1 MNLLLVLLR
10 SGTTL
15 ISLSEEL
22 EYEPKCHLIEPYEV
36 TGKTKITLTPWPP
49 HTDEKNILLH
59 SDSLL
64 TVVEPTLTLANQYL
78 KKIGKTMEDL
88 QTKDNRVLLN
98 EDENVPDMPPPI
110 PEEDDYEPQYI
121 EEDL

>member
-1 MNLLLVLLR
+1 MNLLLVMLKT
-10 SGTTL
+10 GQTL
-15 ISLSEEL
+15 VSLSEEL

-49 HTDEKNILLH
+49 LTEEKNILLH

-98 EDENVPDMPPPI
+98 EDENVPDLPPP
-110 PEEDDYEPQYI
+110 PEDEYEPQYI

>member
-1 MNLLLVLLR
+1 MNLLLVMLKT
-10 SGTTL
+10 GQTL
-15 ISLSEEL
+15 VSLSEEL
-22 EYEPKCHLIEPYEV
+22 DYEPKCHLIDPHEV

-49 HTDEKNILLH
+49 LTEETNILLH

-98 EDENVPDMPPPI
+98 EDENVPDLPPP
-110 PEEDDYEPQYI
+110 PEDDYEPQYI
-121 EEDL
+121 EEDF

>member
-1 MNLLLVLLR
+1 MNLLLVLLK

-22 EYEPKCHLIEPYEV
+22 EYEPKCHLIEPHEV
-36 TGKTKITLTPWPP
+36 TGKSKITLTPWPP

-88 QTKDNRVLLN
+88 QTKDNRVLLT
-98 EDENVPDMPPPI
+98 EDENVPDLPPPI
-110 PEEDDYEPQYI
+110 PEDEYEPQYI

>member
-1 MNLLLVLLR
+1 MNLLLVLLK

-36 TGKTKITLTPWPP
+36 TGKTKITLTPWPH
-49 HTDEKNILLH
+49 HTEEKNILLH

-98 EDENVPDMPPPI
+98 EDENVPDLPPP
-110 PEEDDYEPQYI
+110 PEDDYEPQYI

>member
-1 MNLLLVLLR
+1 MNLLLVLLK

-98 EDENVPDMPPPI
+98 EDENVPDLPPP
-110 PEEDDYEPQYI
+110 PEDDYEPQYI

>member
-1 MNLLLVLLR
+1 MNLLLVLLK

-15 ISLSEEL
+15 IYLSEEL
-22 EYEPKCHLIEPYEV
+22 EYEPKCHLIEPHEV
-36 TGKTKITLTPWPP
+36 TGKSKITLTPWPP

-88 QTKDNRVLLN
+88 QTKDNRVLLT
-98 EDENVPDMPPPI
+98 EDENVPDLPPPI
-110 PEEDDYEPQYI
+110 PEDEYEPQYI

>member
-1 MNLLLVLLR
+1 MNLLLVLLK

-36 TGKTKITLTPWPP
+36 TGKTKITLTPWPH
-49 HTDEKNILLH
+49 HTEEKNILLH

-78 KKIGKTMEDL
+78 KTIGKTMEDL

-98 EDENVPDMPPPI
+98 EDENVPDLPPP
-110 PEEDDYEPQYI
+110 PEDDYEPMYM
-121 EEDL
+121 ETE

>member
-1 MNLLLVLLR
+1 MNLLLVMLKT
-10 SGTTL
+10 GQTL
-15 ISLSEEL
+15 VSLSEEL
-22 EYEPKCHLIEPYEV
+22 DYEPKCHLIEPHEV

-49 HTDEKNILLH
+49 LTDETNILLH

-78 KKIGKTMEDL
+78 KKIGKTMEDI
-88 QTKDNRVLLN
+88 QPKDNRVLLN
-98 EDENVPDMPPPI
+98 EDENVPDLPPP

>member
-98 EDENVPDMPPPI
+98 EDENVPDMPPPL
-110 PEEDDYEPQYI
+110 PEDDYEPQYI

>member
-1 MNLLLVLLR
+1 MNLLLVLLK

-22 EYEPKCHLIEPYEV
+22 EYEPKCHLIEPHEV
-36 TGKTKITLTPWPP
+36 TGKSKITLTPWPP
-49 HTDEKNILLH
+49 HTEEKNILLH

-88 QTKDNRVLLN
+88 QTKDNRVLLT
-98 EDENVPDMPPPI
+98 EDENVPDLPPPI
-110 PEEDDYEPQYI
+110 PEDEYEPQYI

>member
-1 MNLLLVLLR
+1 MNLLLVMLKT
-10 SGTTL
+10 GQTL
-15 ISLSEEL
+15 VSLSEEL
-22 EYEPKCHLIEPYEV
+22 DYEPKCHLIDPHEV

-49 HTDEKNILLH
+49 LTEETNILLH

-88 QTKDNRVLLN
+88 QTKDDRVLLN
-98 EDENVPDMPPPI
+98 EDENVPDLPPP
-110 PEEDDYEPQYI
+110 PEDDYEPQYI
-121 EEDL
+121 EEDF

>member
-1 MNLLLVLLR
+1 MNLLLVLLKT
-10 SGTTL
+10 GQTL
-15 ISLSEEL
+15 VSLSEEL
-22 EYEPKCHLIEPYEV
+22 EYEPKCHLIEPHEV
-36 TGKTKITLTPWPP
+36 TGKTKITLTPWPH

-88 QTKDNRVLLN
+88 QTKSTKVQLN
-98 EDENVPDMPPPI
+98 
-110 PEEDDYEPQYI
+110 
-121 EEDL
+121 EEDLIPDPPNEDGYEPYYLEE

>member
-1 MNLLLVLLR
+1 MNLLLVMLKT
-10 SGTTL
+10 GQTL
-15 ISLSEEL
+15 VSLSEEL

-49 HTDEKNILLH
+49 LTEEKNILLH

-98 EDENVPDMPPPI
+98 EDENVPDLPPP

>member
-1 MNLLLVLLR
+1 MNLLLVMLKT
-10 SGTTL
+10 GQTL
-15 ISLSEEL
+15 VSLSEEL

-49 HTDEKNILLH
+49 LTEEKNILLH

-98 EDENVPDMPPPI
+98 EEENVPDLPPP
-110 PEEDDYEPQYI
+110 PEDDYEPQYI

>member
-1 MNLLLVLLR
+1 MNLLLVMLKT
-10 SGTTL
+10 GQTL
-15 ISLSEEL
+15 VSLSEEL
-22 EYEPKCHLIEPYEV
+22 EYEPKCHLIEPHEV

-88 QTKDNRVLLN
+88 QTKDNRVLLT
-98 EDENVPDMPPPI
+98 EDENVPDLPPP
-110 PEEDDYEPQYI
+110 PEEDYEPMYI

>member
-1 MNLLLVLLR
+1 MNLLLVMLKT
-10 SGTTL
+10 GQTL
-15 ISLSEEL
+15 VSLSEEL

-49 HTDEKNILLH
+49 LTEEKNILLH

-98 EDENVPDMPPPI
+98 EDENVPDLPPP
-110 PEEDDYEPQYI
+110 PEDDYEPQYI

>member
-1 MNLLLVLLR
+1 MNLLLVMLKT
-10 SGTTL
+10 GQTL
-15 ISLSEEL
+15 VSLSEEL

-49 HTDEKNILLH
+49 LTDEKNILLH

-98 EDENVPDMPPPI
+98 EDENVPDLPPP
-110 PEEDDYEPQYI
+110 PEDEYEPQYI